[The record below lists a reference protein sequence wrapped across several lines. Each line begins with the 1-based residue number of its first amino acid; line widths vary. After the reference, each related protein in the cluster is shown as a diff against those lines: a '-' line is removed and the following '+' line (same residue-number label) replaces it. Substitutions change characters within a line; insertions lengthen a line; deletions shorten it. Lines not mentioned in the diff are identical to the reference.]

1 MSLPA
6 PHLSNPRIPPPEGDE
21 DHTQLALMIAG
32 EPYQANDKYLDRLR
46 NRGAI
51 KLDEIVKVADMDERM
66 TLWREFGNVGEDVLV
81 VQRFFCEYGFN
92 VHFKGDNFIG
102 ANCTFLDICP
112 NTSLLQT
119 NTCPTDTFAVTIGLH
134 SMVGP
139 DVKIYTPDHPL
150 SPEERSGLSG
160 KEWGKPIV
168 IEDNCWICGGA
179 TILPGVTIG
188 KGSTVGAGSVVTRDV
203 PERSVVV
210 GNPARVVKKI
220 LEDGTVVKA

>member
-6 PHLSNPRIPPPEGDE
+6 PHLSNPLIPPPEGDE
-21 DHTQLALMIAG
+21 DPTQLALMIAG

-66 TLWREFGNVGEDVLV
+66 ALWREFGNVGEDVLV

-112 NTSLLQT
+112 I
-119 NTCPTDTFAVTIGLH
+119 TIGLH

-168 IEDNCWICGGA
+168 IEDDCWIGGGA
-179 TILPGVTIG
+179 TILPGVTVG
-188 KGSTVGAGSVVTRDV
+188 KGSTVGAGSVVTRDI
-203 PERSVVV
+203 PARSVVV

-220 LEDGTVVKA
+220 LEDGAVVKA